1 MKNEDSWNNESCDLF
16 QLYNS
21 LENTKLIMW
30 IVYGLKQ
37 QIIITAASWIL
48 GWIHFH
54 MVVLSPFE
62 LCLFGVYPVIS
73 VFLKKF
79 FDVPT

>member
-37 QIIITAASWIL
+37 
-48 GWIHFH
+48 
-54 MVVLSPFE
+54 
-62 LCLFGVYPVIS
+62 
-73 VFLKKF
+73 
-79 FDVPT
+79 